1 MNFFAKKEDFF
12 KILPKSGNIMYDYQK
27 KRKFIVIKNMV
38 DYLSFFKKKNMS
50 RPTMA
55 GLAFKP
61 RSTMGEEDLAQGG
74 LI

>member
-1 MNFFAKKEDFF
+1 
-12 KILPKSGNIMYDYQK
+12 MYDYQK